1 MIKLSVQTRTT
12 RIPSF
17 QASPPRKPI
26 KVSIIKLQASSI
38 RRDVTRDKDTVAQQI
53 SKTGQSLVSVFIA
66 AAVPTTPSK
75 ER

>member
-17 QASPPRKPI
+17 PSPPRKPI